1 MTKQHPLSNASNSPP
16 PGRAPG
22 APRQTEKR
30 QKTIADARKLIG
42 EEKYDDAIKL
52 LEPMSTGFKQ
62 DPEAIFLLGII
73 AEKQRNIQRAIEY
86 AKQSLRIFEHADAYF
101 LLARLHRTAG
111 NTDESIAACKKIL
124 SKLPDNEPAK
134 VVMGGAMEEGG
145 RFDEARAVI
154 QPLIESYE
162 RKGTPAPPPV
172 RFEWAKLCVHAK
184 DYDRAVAEI
193 DGLMDNEPE
202 ESLQRVAM
210 HVKAKACDRS
220 KRYAEAVEAAGRANR
235 IGELEFSPE
244 IYEEQVSTLI
254 EIWSAEAMAKFPM
267 ARCESELP
275 VFVAGMPRSGTS
287 LIDQIID
294 AHPKAAGV
302 GELASVEHF
311 AKQLSFAYDAEKDPP
326 DCFGKFNEAAWTKAA
341 NAYVRDLSK
350 RAPAGAE
357 RVVNKALGNNKLV
370 GLIARLFPKTR
381 IIHAI
386 RDPRD
391 VAVSC
396 YMGGFNHAVH
406 PWTTRFEWIFPAWEQ
421 SRRMMDHWKATLD
434 VPILDVHYEELVRD
448 PGTQFPRI
456 IEFLGLEWDDACNE
470 FYKTK
475 RTVRTLSYDQVNRP
489 IYTTSAGRHVNYLE
503 FMGDVSVPAYP

>member
-1 MTKQHPLSNASNSPP
+1 MTMQPP
-16 PGRAPG
+16 PRAAG
-22 APRQTEKR
+22 APKQTEKR
-30 QKTIADARKLIG
+30 QQTIGDARKLVG
-42 EEKYDDAIKL
+42 EKKFDDAIKL

-62 DPEAIFLLGII
+62 DPEALFLLGII
-73 AEKQRNIQRAIEY
+73 CEKQFNIPRAIEY
-86 AKQSLRIFEHADAYF
+86 AKQSLRIFDHADAHF

-111 NTDESIAACKKIL
+111 NTDESIEAAQKIL
-124 SKLPDNEPAK
+124 AKLPNNEPAS

-145 RFDEARAVI
+145 RFEEARAVI
-154 QPLIESYE
+154 RPLIEAYAK
-162 RKGTPAPPPV
+162 KGTAAPPPV

-184 DYDRAVAEI
+184 DYDAAIAEI
-193 DGLMDNEPE
+193 DGLMEGEPDE
-202 ESLQRVAM
+202 NLKRVAM

-220 KRYAEAVEAAGRANR
+220 KRYADAVEAAAIANR
-235 IGELEFSPE
+235 VGELEFSPE
-244 IYEEQVSTLI
+244 LYEEQVSTLI
-254 EIWSAEAMAKFPM
+254 DIWSAEAMAKFPL
-267 ARCESELP
+267 AACDSELP

-302 GELASVEHF
+302 GELAFIETF
-311 AKQLSFAYDAEKDPP
+311 AKQLSFAYDADKEPP
-326 DCFGKFNEAAWTKAA
+326 DCFGKFNEGAWTKTA
-341 NAYVRDLSK
+341 NAYVRDLTK

-448 PGTQFPRI
+448 PATQFPRI

-470 FYKTK
+470 FYKTR

-489 IYTTSAGRHVNYLE
+489 IYTTSAGRHANYLE
-503 FMGDVSVPAYP
+503 FMGDVSIPVYP

>member
-1 MTKQHPLSNASNSPP
+1 MANQPP
-16 PGRAPG
+16 MPRPGPSRAPG

-30 QKTIADARKLIG
+30 QQTIADARKLIG
-42 EEKYDDAIKL
+42 EEKHDEAIKL

-62 DPEAIFLLGII
+62 DPEALFLLGII
-73 AEKQRNIQRAIEY
+73 TEKQRNFIRATEY
-86 AKQSLRIFEHADAYF
+86 AKQSLRIYEHADAYF
-101 LLARLHRTAG
+101 LLARLHRIGG
-111 NTDESIAACKKIL
+111 NTDEGIAACQKIL
-124 SKLPDNEPAK
+124 AARPDAEVAR
-134 VVMGGAMEEGG
+134 VLMGGLMEEGG
-145 RFDEARAVI
+145 RFDDARAVI
-154 QPLIESYE
+154 EPLIESYA
-162 RKGTPAPPPV
+162 KAGKPAPPPLK
-172 RFEWAKLCVHAK
+172 FEWAKLCVHAK
-184 DYDRAVAEI
+184 EYAAAVAEI
-193 DGLMDNEPE
+193 DGLMEALPDEN
-202 ESLQRVAM
+202 LQRVAL

-220 KRYAEAVEAAGRANR
+220 KRYEEAVEAAGRANR
-235 IGELEFSPE
+235 VGELEFSPE
-244 IYEEQVSTLI
+244 LYEEQVSALI
-254 EIWSAEAMAKFPM
+254 EIWSAEAMARFPL
-267 ARCESELP
+267 AKCDSELP

-311 AKQLSFAYDAEKDPP
+311 AKQLSFAYDADKEPP
-326 DCFGKFNEAAWTKAA
+326 ECFGKYNEAAWTKAA
-341 NAYVRDLSK
+341 NAYVRDLTK

-421 SRRMMDHWKATLD
+421 SRRMMDHWKATLN

-448 PGTQFPRI
+448 PETQFPRI

-470 FYKTK
+470 YYKSK

-489 IYTTSAGRHVNYLE
+489 IYTTSAGRHTNYLE
-503 FMGDVSVPAYP
+503 FMGEVSIPPYP

>member
-1 MTKQHPLSNASNSPP
+1 MAKQPP
-16 PGRAPG
+16 TQRPGATAGRVPG

-30 QKTIADARKLIG
+30 QQTIADARRLIG
-42 EEKYDDAIKL
+42 EDKFDEVIKL

-62 DPEAIFLLGII
+62 DPEAIFLLGLV
-73 AEKQRNIQRAIEY
+73 AEKQRNIPRAIEY
-86 AKQSLRIFEHADAYF
+86 AKQSLRIFEHADAYY
-101 LLARLHRTAG
+101 LLARLHRIAG
-111 NTDESIAACKKIL
+111 NTDEAIEACQKIVD
-124 SKLPDNEPAK
+124 KLPNNEPAK
-134 VVMGGAMEEGG
+134 VLMGGAMEEGG

-154 QPLIESYE
+154 EPMIASYE
-162 RKGTPAPPPV
+162 AKGSEAPPPL

-184 DYDRAVAEI
+184 DYDAAIAEI
-193 DGLMDNEPE
+193 DGLTASEPDE
-202 ESLQRVAM
+202 HLQRVAM

-220 KRYAEAVEAAGRANR
+220 KRYEEAVEAAGVANA

-244 IYEEQVSTLI
+244 LYEEQVSTLI
-254 EIWSAEAMAKFPM
+254 DIWSAEAMAKFPL
-267 ARCESELP
+267 ARCDSELP

-311 AKQLSFAYDAEKDPP
+311 AKELSVAYDADKEPP
-326 DCFGKFNEAAWTKAA
+326 DCFGKFNEGAWTKAA
-341 NAYVRDLSK
+341 NAYVRDLVK
-350 RAPAGAE
+350 RAPKGAE

-434 VPILDVHYEELVRD
+434 VPILEVRYEELVRD
-448 PGTQFPRI
+448 PAAQFPRI

-470 FYKTK
+470 YYKTK

-489 IYTTSAGRHVNYLE
+489 IYTTSAGRHANYLA
-503 FMGDVSVPAYP
+503 FMGDAAIPSYP

>member
-1 MTKQHPLSNASNSPP
+1 MANQPPVPQPGNA
-16 PGRAPG
+16 RLPG

-30 QKTIADARKLIG
+30 QQTIAEARKLIG
-42 EEKYDDAIKL
+42 EEKYADAIKR

-62 DPEAIFLLGII
+62 DPEALFLLGII
-73 AEKQRNIQRAIEY
+73 AEKQRNIPRAIEF
-86 AKQSLRIFEHADAYF
+86 AKQSLRIFQHVDAYF

-111 NTDESIAACKKIL
+111 NTDDSIEACRKIL
-124 SKLPDNEPAK
+124 AVRPDNEPAL

-154 QPLIESYE
+154 EPLVRAYE
-162 RKGTPAPPPV
+162 AKGAPAPPPV

-184 DYDRAVAEI
+184 EFDTAIAEI
-193 DGLMDNEPE
+193 DGLM
-202 ESLQRVAM
+202 ESSPDENLQRVAM

-220 KRYAEAVEAAGRANR
+220 KRYAEAVEAAARANR

-244 IYEEQVSTLI
+244 LYEQQVSTLI
-254 EIWSAEAMAKFPM
+254 EIWSAEAMAKFPL
-267 ARCESELP
+267 AKCDSELP

-302 GELASVEHF
+302 GELASIENF
-311 AKQLSFAYDAEKDPP
+311 AKQLSLAYDGDKEPP
-326 DCFGKFNEAAWTKAA
+326 DCFGKFNEATWTKAA
-341 NAYVRDLSK
+341 NAYVRDLTK

-357 RVVNKALGNNKLV
+357 RVVNKSLGNNKLV
-370 GLIARLFPKTR
+370 GLIARLFPRTR

-421 SRRMMDHWKATLD
+421 SRRMMDHWKATLE
-434 VPILDVHYEELVRD
+434 VPILEVHYEELVRD

-456 IEFLGLEWDDACNE
+456 IEFLGLEWDEACNE
-470 FYKTK
+470 FYKSK

-489 IYTTSAGRHVNYLE
+489 IYTTSAGRHAHYLE
-503 FMGDVSVPAYP
+503 FMGEVAIPAYP